1 MWSHPAE
8 GTLASL
14 PPQRAGPVLL
24 SAGAGAAVLD
34 LATGALL
41 ARPVAAQTEV
51 DGAALL
57 PDLSLALHLREGALV
72 TLRLALHL
80 SVV

>member
-1 MWSHPAE
+1 
-8 GTLASL
+8 
-14 PPQRAGPVLL
+14 VLL

-34 LATGALL
+34 AATGALL
-41 ARPVAAQTEV
+41 ARPVAAEVQV

-57 PDLSLALHLREGALV
+57 PDLSLALHLGAGALLS
-72 TLRLALHL
+72 LRLALHL